1 MGTVIREALTQRH
14 VFLSGGAGVRP
25 GKAVSVALRD
35 GSSPPTLPL
44 SLVALACRAV
54 GQLLPGS
61 SSLQVCQ
68 IPTPP
73 VRCVS

>member
-1 MGTVIREALTQRH
+1 MEAAPQP
-14 VFLSGGAGVRP
+14 FPS
-25 GKAVSVALRD
+25 
-35 GSSPPTLPL
+35 L

-61 SSLQVCQ
+61 SSLQVWQ

-73 VRCVS
+73 FKEDAYYEQLETK